1 VRRTAEEGDF
11 ALSSR
16 ALSSTQAALAR
27 GGEQSRRLRAE
38 TEHPTSTG
46 ATSRPLLSA
55 RVVTYLV
62 AALAFIFILVGG
74 TSWWSVGEMYSDRF
88 GGHSARGPHE
98 DYVAFYAAGRLVRA
112 GQGNLLYDVPI
123 LAHKEVE
130 SIGRGV
136 GGTGVLAYFNPPFV
150 AAAFA
155 PLSALPIETAAVVI
169 GIVGTALA
177 AAATF
182 ALQRLLGLEDRL
194 RRLLLWLGFFSL
206 GSVPWV
212 VLHGQLSMLLLLGWL
227 SFIVLQMKGREKLS
241 GVALALLLVKPQMAI
256 LPLALLLWKRRWWA
270 LATFATAAWVLAMV
284 SLAVSGP
291 GALVDYP
298 RFLLES
304 TGWDNRWGITPASMF
319 GWNGFLARLLEYNSP
334 VHLALTWTL
343 SGITALAALM
353 AFRGPWAPA
362 KPRFLLQCGALL
374 TASLLVNPH
383 LYMQDL
389 SLMALAVALGL
400 AYGLRTN
407 RKVFLWIGLGVGV
420 WLAQLW
426 GLSALDNAGVNILTP
441 AMAVLL
447 VTLLVAQRQGEPVES
462 GAPVP
467 LEAATVAAAAPARQ
481 EGIGVFYLIQGAY
494 VAFIVAFCIARGTFL
509 MPDVIFLLLVAG
521 FVWGR
526 QRMRFIR
533 DFAPFVLLLASY
545 DAMRGFADN
554 LTSTVHIDYPITLE
568 RTLFLGH
575 VPTQDLQRWLWDMG
589 STHWYD
595 SLAALLHAA
604 HFVVPL
610 LFAALIW
617 QYRRDQYWRFVIT
630 LLLVSYAAFIT
641 YMLVP
646 TAPPWLAGLHG
657 HLAGVNLINLS
668 PHTAFLYDKLNP
680 NPVAA
685 MPSLHAAYPW
695 LFFLFTRR
703 LWGRWGWPV
712 IVYPFAVFFASVYLG
727 HHYVVDIIGGV
738 IYASAGYYLVCGPV
752 GEYFARNRRLP
763 TWGRVPA
770 APMIGRLGR
779 LAAGAVIFS
788 SRSNADSAGAT
799 DSYGRG
805 SMMKE
810 HTQRDRPPRSEG
822 GGRRPSWRL
831 LREHWYFALFL
842 GVMALAA
849 VLRFWELGARTFHG
863 DEAIHAGFAWQLADG
878 RGYVHNPLTHGPF
891 QFFGT
896 ALIFILFGD
905 SDYTARVLPALFGAA
920 LVALPFFFRG
930 HLGRAGA
937 LAAGLLLALSP
948 TLLYFSRFARED
960 IYIAFFTLSLVICAW
975 RYLAEGGRRYLYLIA
990 GLLALSFATKEVAYI
1005 IAAMFLVYLD
1015 LLVAREFAVQMGL
1028 SSPSGWLPESPSP
1041 AKEEARESYYAVL
1054 GLRENASPKAVRR
1067 AFRKLK
1073 RTRTGRTDEGRR
1085 RIEEAY
1091 EALTDV
1097 RSAARVLI
1105 CDAAADSAEG
1115 EAREPAAGW
1124 RRQTLTYAALL
1135 PTAWLL
1141 VAFWP
1146 LLGSL
1151 RRRLGLRAFPRAG
1164 DILVLIGCLSLPLYA
1179 ATVEKL
1185 PFVGDRG
1192 YNVSDELLVMHATV
1206 LGLMAAA
1213 FAVGF
1218 LWRWRVWMACSAIF
1232 YVIFILLFTSFFT
1245 NPDGFWTGTWG
1256 SLDYWLGQQGVQ
1268 LGNQPSYYYFML
1280 LPVYEFLPLVFA
1292 LGAAAVYVL
1301 RGRLRHKLI
1310 ALDALAAVV
1319 VLAFAGEK
1327 MPLIGPYRTEIGFLA
1342 VIGAMLLL
1350 PMAALTRL
1358 LFFWTLSAL
1367 FAFTLA
1373 GEKMPWLSVHIA
1385 LPLSILAGQTLG
1397 DLVRG
1402 LELHVELPPLRRWA
1416 PAAAA
1421 SATAALAVAVLF
1433 AFGSAGPAAVAGALL
1448 ALAALATV
1456 GWSAYAR
1463 GPQAAMR
1470 VGATA
1475 AGMALLVMTA
1485 RAGILASWGH
1495 PNLLQNSQ
1503 MLASRDRGD
1512 TPVELLAYVQPS
1524 PDIPVIRDA
1533 IDKVAAA
1540 SGLGVHLPIVVDAR
1554 DDFSWPWAWY
1564 LRKYENITFLE
1575 TDEQYQPPPGSV
1587 VLVGWRDRARVDID
1601 PALFT
1606 EGIRYHHRWW
1616 FPEDYSG
1623 LDSAQVMRDLLNP
1636 KSWES
1641 WGRYFIDREPP
1652 SGLPTL
1658 DAVAYFP
1665 SDSRYSE
1672 VLSAAIHKERQP

>member
-1 VRRTAEEGDF
+1 M
-11 ALSSR
+11 SSR
-16 ALSSTQAALAR
+16 AFSSTQAALAR
-27 GGEQSRRLRAE
+27 GSGQSRRLGAD
-38 TEHPTSTG
+38 TGHPTSTG
-46 ATSRPLLSA
+46 ATPRPLLSA

-74 TSWWSVGEMYSDRF
+74 MSWWSVGEMYSDRF
-88 GGHSARGPHE
+88 EGHSARGPHE
-98 DYVAFYAAGRLVRA
+98 DYVAFYTAGRLVRE
-112 GQGNLLYDVPI
+112 GQGDLLYDVSF

-136 GGTGVLAYFNPPFV
+136 GGTGVLAYFNPPFL

-155 PLSALPIETAAVVI
+155 PLSALPIRTAAVVI

-182 ALQRLLGLEDRL
+182 ALQRLLGLEDPL

-241 GVALALLLVKPQMAI
+241 GAALALLLIKPQMAI
-256 LPLALLLWKRRWWA
+256 LPLALLLWKRRWWT
-270 LATFATAAWVLAMV
+270 LATFATAAWALAMV
-284 SLAVSGP
+284 SIAVSGP
-291 GALVDYP
+291 GVLTDYP
-298 RFLLES
+298 RFLLGS
-304 TGWDNRWGITPASMF
+304 TGWENRWGVTPEGMF
-319 GWNGFLARLLEYNSP
+319 GWNGFLARLVENNSAT
-334 VHLALTWTL
+334 HQTLTWTL
-343 SGITALAALM
+343 SGITALAAL
-353 AFRGPWAPA
+353 ATFRGPWAPP

-374 TASLLVNPH
+374 TATLLVNPH

-389 SLMALAVALGL
+389 SLMALAVALGV
-400 AYGLRTN
+400 AYALRTE
-407 RKVFLWIGLGVGV
+407 RMVLLWIALGVGV
-420 WLAQLW
+420 WLVQLW

-441 AMAVLL
+441 AIAVLL
-447 VTLLVAQRQGEPVES
+447 VTLLVAQRQREPVEVR
-462 GAPVP
+462 APVP
-467 LEAATVAAAAPARQ
+467 REAAAGAAAAPAPQ
-481 EGIGVFYLIQGAY
+481 EGIRAFYLIQGAY
-494 VAFIVAFCIARGTFL
+494 VAFIAAFCIARGTFL
-509 MPDVIFLLLVAG
+509 MPDVIFLMLVAG

-526 QRMRFIR
+526 QRVRFIR

-545 DAMRGFADN
+545 DAMRGFADD
-554 LTSTVHIDYPITLE
+554 LSATVHIDYPITLE
-568 RTLFLGH
+568 RLLFFGH
-575 VPTQDLQRWLWDMG
+575 VPTQDLQGWLWDMG
-589 STHWYD
+589 TTHWYGA
-595 SLAALLHAA
+595 LAALLHAA

-617 QYRRDQYWRFVIT
+617 QHRRDQYWRFVIA
-630 LLLVSYAAFIT
+630 LLLLSYAGFIT

-646 TAPPWLAGLHG
+646 TAPPWWAGLHG
-657 HLAGVNLINLS
+657 HLENVNLIHLS
-668 PHTAFLYDKLNP
+668 PHTAFLYDKVNP

-695 LFFLFTRR
+695 LFFLFARR
-703 LWGRWGWPV
+703 LWGNWGWPV

-727 HHYVVDIIGGV
+727 HHYVVDIIAGV
-738 IYASAGYYLVCGPV
+738 IYASAAYYLVCGPV
-752 GEYFARNRRLP
+752 GEYLAQTRRLP
-763 TWGRVPA
+763 TLGRVPV

-779 LAAGAVIFS
+779 LAASAVLFS
-788 SRSNADSAGAT
+788 SRSDAADSAGAV
-799 DSYGRG
+799 G
-805 SMMKE
+805 SSGKGNMMKE
-810 HTQRDRPPRSEG
+810 HTQRDRPPRSG
-822 GGRRPSWRL
+822 SGRRRPSWRL
-831 LREHWYFALFL
+831 LREHWYLALFL
-842 GVMALAA
+842 AIMALAA

-896 ALIFILFGD
+896 ALIFVLFGD

-920 LVALPFFFRG
+920 LVALPFLFRG

-937 LAAGLLLALSP
+937 LAAGLLLAVSP
-948 TLLYFSRFARED
+948 TLLYFSRFARDD

-975 RYLAEGGRRYLYLIA
+975 RYLAQGGRRYLYLIA
-990 GLLALSFATKEVAYI
+990 GLLALSFATKEAAYI

-1015 LLVAREFAVQMGL
+1015 LLVARELAAQMGL
-1028 SSPSGWLPESPSP
+1028 SSPSGWLPESHPA
-1041 AKEEARESYYAVL
+1041 AKEEARGSYYAVL

-1067 AFRKLK
+1067 AYRKLK
-1073 RTRTGRTDEGRR
+1073 RTRSGRMDEGRR

-1097 RSAARVLI
+1097 RLAARAPRR
-1105 CDAAADSAEG
+1105 DAGAGSVGAEG
-1115 EAREPAAGW
+1115 EAREPTAGW

-1179 ATVEKL
+1179 AAVEKL

-1192 YNVSDELLVMHATV
+1192 YNVSDELVVMRVTV
-1206 LGLMAAA
+1206 LGLMTAA

-1232 YVIFILLFTSFFT
+1232 YTIFILLFTSFFT
-1245 NPDGFWTGTWG
+1245 NPGGFWTGMWG

-1301 RGRLRHKLI
+1301 RGQLRHKLI
-1310 ALDALAAVV
+1310 ALDALTLVV
-1319 VLAFAGEK
+1319 VLAFAGEG

-1342 VIGAMLLL
+1342 VIEAMLLL
-1350 PMAALTRL
+1350 PMSALTRL

-1373 GEKMPWLSVHIA
+1373 GEKMPWLNVHIA

-1416 PAAAA
+1416 PAATA
-1421 SATAALAVAVLF
+1421 SATAALAVAVPF
-1433 AFGSAGPAAVAGALL
+1433 AFGAEGPAAVAGALL

-1456 GWSAYAR
+1456 GWSAYTR
-1463 GPQAAMR
+1463 GPQTAMR
-1470 VGATA
+1470 LGATA
-1475 AGMALLVMTA
+1475 MGVALLVMTA

-1495 PNLLQNSQ
+1495 PNLLENSQ

-1512 TPVELLAYVQPS
+1512 TPVELLAFVQPS

-1533 IDKVAAA
+1533 IDQVAAA

-1554 DDFSWPWAWY
+1554 DDFNWPWAWY
-1564 LRKYENITFLE
+1564 LRKYENITFLT

-1587 VLVGWRDRARVDID
+1587 VLVGWRDRALVDID
-1601 PALFT
+1601 PTLFT

-1616 FPEDYSG
+1616 FPEEYRG

-1636 KSWES
+1636 QAWES
-1641 WGRYFIDREPP
+1641 WVRYFIDRETPG
-1652 SGLPTL
+1652 GLPAL

-1672 VLSAAIHKERQP
+1672 VLSAAIHKEP